1 MTVNSDKHYNQ
12 MLQQFAVAAFE
23 FLSPVDSAEQ
33 WVREGSVDS
42 MGELYQFWQLQHPE
56 AGKIY
61 WQSRSWS
68 MLAWQPISLAL
79 IACYQVQ
86 ASPDLSRLSQRY
98 HLGNVF
104 GYRFE
109 ANELALWQQFESA
122 ALLRKSITQS
132 LRVLLDQLLKD
143 FSQVARISPSTAYR
157 NIADGVLDMMLRGAK
172 ASQQVIKPE
181 LVEHE
186 FQHWLQD
193 LELPLEPRATLFE
206 DPQGSLQVARVSCCM
221 DYKKQQGSYCVGC
234 PCEPK

>member
-1 MTVNSDKHYNQ
+1 MQEQYDKSTHK
-12 MLQQFAVAAFE
+12 E
-23 FLSPVDSAEQ
+23 
-33 WVREGSVDS
+33 
-42 MGELYQFWQLQHPE
+42 
-56 AGKIY
+56 K
-61 WQSRSWS
+61 
-68 MLAWQPISLAL
+68 
-79 IACYQVQ
+79 
-86 ASPDLSRLSQRY
+86 
-98 HLGNVF
+98 
-104 GYRFE
+104 
-109 ANELALWQQFESA
+109 
-122 ALLRKSITQS
+122 
-132 LRVLLDQLLKD
+132 VLLEQLLKD

-193 LELPLEPRATLFE
+193 LALPLEPRATLFE